1 MSRGGVPHLLANHR
15 KKTLPAGAPY
25 PAAATLSAQ
34 QRGAHAAA
42 SSGDAALAHACS
54 SRQKA
59 GSPDSGTASAA
70 ISSARSAS
78 TVGFTP
84 ASIIAPADRAAST
97 RETYPSHCARVW
109 PDACA
114 AASRA
119 AQSGGGSSSFPP
131 AAGSGS
137 SPSSTSHWYRE
148 QNTIAPNPVREPRAR
163 AESSP
168 MSHAAVP
175 AVCSSPAPDA
185 SRAPTGVSG
194 LWTSDGGAA
203 PLPAGIGV
211 DAAGAFAAEP
221 RPLHPPYRGRGA
233 LRPALHEPDH
243 ADRRPLRHRL
253 DSPQGRDIEELAR
266 GEGDLHRLCA
276 DQHHLRHRA
285 QPRPAPARRGVQVW
299 EDAQRGRPGGGDQK
313 KLLGTVRQCDDGVL
327 GAGAAGRD
335 GVLAVQIEGH
345 RRGLRVDGH
354 NLLLEILDL
363 GPEARGDIERDVL

>member
-203 PLPAGIGV
+203 PSVWPNPPSVPPPSQASPPALASMPPAHSRPSPGLSTRRI
-211 DAAGAFAAEP
+211 AAEA
-221 RPLHPPYRGRGA
+221 RCGPLCTSPTTLTDGRSA
-233 LRPALHEPDH
+233 TASTVHK
-243 ADRRPLRHRL
+243 
-253 DSPQGRDIEELAR
+253 
-266 GEGDLHRLCA
+266 
-276 DQHHLRHRA
+276 
-285 QPRPAPARRGVQVW
+285 
-299 EDAQRGRPGGGDQK
+299 GG
-313 KLLGTVRQCDDGVL
+313 
-327 GAGAAGRD
+327 
-335 GVLAVQIEGH
+335 I
-345 RRGLRVDGH
+345 
-354 NLLLEILDL
+354 
-363 GPEARGDIERDVL
+363 